1 MTIFFLYS
9 FSTRRDEENESAE
22 NKNVRNSSRR
32 CGKIQSRLLLL
43 CCLLSSH
50 ICLTFI
56 LLCSSVC
63 LILSDLLPNCCY
75 LFLVNSSPS
84 PPALHT
90 HNFSFVYI
98 LDCIYLTFAAH
109 ALFQTKES
117 RSLREPQPSI
127 AVGVSGRE
135 RCTLRTADALLC
147 L

>member
-1 MTIFFLYS
+1 M
-9 FSTRRDEENESAE
+9 
-22 NKNVRNSSRR
+22 RNSSRR
-32 CGKIQSRLLLL
+32 YGKIQSRLLLL
-43 CCLLSSH
+43 RCLLSSH
-50 ICLTFI
+50 ICLTVI

-63 LILSDLLPNCCY
+63 FILSDLLPNCCY

-98 LDCIYLTFAAH
+98 LDCNYLTFAAH

-117 RSLREPQPSI
+117 RSLREPQPFI
-127 AVGVSGRE
+127 AVGVSGRGNECECE
-135 RCTLRTADALLC
+135 RALHLRPADALLC